1 MNRSIVWA
9 LFALAG
15 ACADATSAP
24 SSADLSTASAN
35 STTASPLAGTYVLS
49 ALGTQTAA
57 PFEYLDLECGDGR
70 HIQGFIYGDTL
81 VLASDGSA
89 RRGFAIGQAYDGDAR
104 EPSHLSLAGTWQEF
118 DPTGWDYFAG
128 ARAVG
133 VVLASTGG
141 LAPYRVESPT
151 KFTTP
156 YATGGSCVGQPT
168 TARSVIAVYS
178 RI

>member
-1 MNRSIVWA
+1 MSRSILWA
-9 LFALAG
+9 FVALTG
-15 ACADATSAP
+15 ACAAAPTAP
-24 SSADLSTASAN
+24 SSADLKTARAN
-35 STTASPLAGTYVLS
+35 GTTASPLAGTYVLS

-57 PFEYLDLECGDGR
+57 PFEYLDLTCGDGR

-81 VLASDGSA
+81 LLAQDGSV
-89 RRGFAIGQAYDGDAR
+89 RKGFAIGQVYDGDVR
-104 EPSHLSLAGTWQEF
+104 EPSYLSLTGTWKEF
-118 DPTGWDYFAG
+118 DPTGWSYFAG
-128 ARAVG
+128 AQAVG
-133 VVLASTGG
+133 VVLSSTGG

-168 TARSVIAVYS
+168 TARTVIAVYS